1 MYTQLLFCHLQ
12 DIRLPC
18 VTGILVPEGMNWKD
32 VANYAMKTYVS
43 KEVIHEGCSES
54 LWKIVAISTSFDQ

>member
-1 MYTQLLFCHLQ
+1 MPKCILIVVYHLQ

-43 KEVIHEGCSES
+43 KEVIYYVLFC
-54 LWKIVAISTSFDQ
+54 LIL

>member
-1 MYTQLLFCHLQ
+1 MPKYILIIVCHLQ

-43 KEVIHEGCSES
+43 KEVIYYVLFC
-54 LWKIVAISTSFDQ
+54 LIL

>member
-1 MYTQLLFCHLQ
+1 MCKNVYSIVVYHLQ

-43 KEVIHEGCSES
+43 KDVIYYALFC
-54 LWKIVAISTSFDQ
+54 LIL